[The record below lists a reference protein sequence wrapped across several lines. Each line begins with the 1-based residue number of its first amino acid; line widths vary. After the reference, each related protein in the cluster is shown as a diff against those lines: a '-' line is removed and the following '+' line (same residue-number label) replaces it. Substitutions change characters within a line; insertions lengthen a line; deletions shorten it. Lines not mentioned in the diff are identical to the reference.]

1 MAKYHCLLDSSSII
15 KRYKKEQGSQVI
27 DHLFNEKDASISLPN
42 ICIPEVV
49 ATFYT
54 IHLQKKINK
63 QERDELKRIFVEDI
77 QEYSILIY
85 NIHDRNIIKT
95 DEIFDVSFTISPK
108 GKEPINAIDA
118 IVISVALEM
127 KASFKEAYLFTSD
140 THMKKVAKQMGII
153 VKDPAKMPALTFNH
167 R

>member
-15 KRYKKEQGSQVI
+15 KRYKKEQGSQVV
-27 DHLFNEKDASISLPN
+27 DALFSDKDVSISLPN

-54 IHLQKKINK
+54 IHLQRKINK
-63 QERDELKRIFVEDI
+63 QERDELKRIFIGDI
-77 QEYSILIY
+77 HAYSTLIH

-95 DEIFDVSFTISPK
+95 DEVFDVSFTISPK

-118 IVISVALEM
+118 IVISIALEM
-127 KASFKEAYLFTSD
+127 KASLKDAYLFTSD

-153 VKDPAKMPALTFNH
+153 VKDPEKMSALTF
-167 R
+167 